1 MLKTAT
7 LGFPRIGLNR
17 ELKKAVESYWKQ
29 NSTLQDLKNT
39 ASQIKEKNWQSQ
51 KDSQITY
58 IPSNDFSFY
67 DQVVDNI
74 ALFGAVPA
82 RFNHKFGS
90 NIELDT
96 IFAMSRGV
104 QKNGVDITAMEMT
117 KWFDT
122 NYHYIV
128 AELEENQ
135 QFTLSTTK
143 IFDDFLEAKKIGV
156 HTRPVILGPITFLM
170 LAKTNSDFNCFN
182 LYINY

>member
-29 NSTLQDLKNT
+29 TSNLNDLQSS
-39 ASQIKEKNWQSQ
+39 ASQIKTKNWQLQ
-51 KDSQITY
+51 KDSQINY

-67 DQVVDNI
+67 DQIVDNI

-82 RFNHKFGS
+82 RFNHKFG
-90 NIELDT
+90 NKIELDT

-128 AELEENQ
+128 AELE
-135 QFTLSTTK
+135 
-143 IFDDFLEAKKIGV
+143 
-156 HTRPVILGPITFLM
+156 
-170 LAKTNSDFNCFN
+170 
-182 LYINY
+182 